1 MYYIQNLKNRQLEID
16 NIHFESLSNL
26 EKQTKKSFKNKITD
40 FFSFPLLKN
49 FLFVSYSSI
58 KPIPNEFEKIV
69 SLMNELSADN
79 NAKLYFVYLPE
90 YFRFSGYKNYFK
102 YKRNYKIILSL
113 ISKHNMPI
121 IDFVDLIEKKISSP
135 LELYPF
141 KKFGHFNP
149 SGYRFIAEQI
159 EKKIK

>member
-1 MYYIQNLKNRQLEID
+1 M
-16 NIHFESLSNL
+16 
-26 EKQTKKSFKNKITD
+26 EKQTKINFKNKITD

-102 YKRNYKIILSL
+102 YKRNYKIILYL
-113 ISKHNMPI
+113 ISKYNIPI
-121 IDFVDLIEKKISSP
+121 IDFVDLIEKKIRSP
-135 LELYPF
+135 INYIHLKDLGTLILQVIDLLQSKLR
-141 KKFGHFNP
+141 KKSNE
-149 SGYRFIAEQI
+149 IV
-159 EKKIK
+159 K